1 VSDARRARLPWVV
14 WAVALAMLGA
24 TMVLSTLNGSFSEDP
39 FFISI
44 AIAMMLGYDT
54 IGAIVASRD
63 PRNALGWLMMWI
75 GTAFVVAGFID
86 EYAKYA
92 YLTHPGGLP
101 FRLAAGWVSNWE
113 IVFVVAPI
121 PLLLCCSPTAAR
133 RRASGASSPLWR
145 SAHLSR

>member
-101 FRLAAGWVSNWE
+101 FRLAAGWVSCSSSHRSRSCS
-113 IVFVVAPI
+113 
-121 PLLLCCSPTAAR
+121 CCSPTAAR